1 MLDIVAPDQHE
12 AAASVDRRGV
22 DHRKTRL
29 AAFLRTTAHAS
40 AAEAANEPEGQA
52 DEAKHDHERDDE
64 AYDQ

>member
-12 AAASVDRRGV
+12 AAASVDRRRV
-22 DHRKTRL
+22 DHRKARL
-29 AAFLRTTAHAS
+29 AAFLRTTADTRPT
-40 AAEAANEPEGQA
+40 EAANEPEGQA